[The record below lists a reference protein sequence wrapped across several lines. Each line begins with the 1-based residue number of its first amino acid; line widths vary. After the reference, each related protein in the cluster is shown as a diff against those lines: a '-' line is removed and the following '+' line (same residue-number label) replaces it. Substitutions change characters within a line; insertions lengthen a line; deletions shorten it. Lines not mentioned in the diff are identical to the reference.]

1 MKWIAA
7 ILLIVNVAV
16 YLWSS
21 GRQVEEVDL
30 STVSRSEVNRE
41 GMLLLSETGGLKQV
55 GTIAGVEDAEEE
67 GEAVVMTA
75 PVGDADEIVDPSQ
88 PDAGD
93 AGDSLSE
100 VAENEVAENIVQPD
114 GSKSSV
120 ARTCFRLGP
129 FRKGDSWREAMQW
142 MGEQGID
149 YTHVLSDSREL
160 QGTRVFLGP
169 YASRSRTDPV
179 VAQLTEK
186 NLENFVYSVDD
197 GSFRVSLGY
206 FAQKALAEK
215 FVVHLRSMGITA
227 EQQPEYRKLEAFN
240 WMEIPMASAGES
252 ELKARDWGEPA
263 VRLSEVDC

>member
-21 GRQVEEVDL
+21 GRQIEEVDL

-55 GTIAGVEDAEEE
+55 GTIVGVQDTEGE
-67 GEAVVMTA
+67 GEAVATTVPA
-75 PVGDADEIVDPSQ
+75 GDANETVDPSQ

-93 AGDSLSE
+93 AGAPLSE
-100 VAENEVAENIVQPD
+100 VAESIAEPD
-114 GSKSSV
+114 GPDNRA
-120 ARTCFRLGP
+120 ARACFRLGP
-129 FRKGDSWREAMQW
+129 FRKGGSWQEAMQW
-142 MGEQGID
+142 MSERGID
-149 YTHVLSDSREL
+149 YAHVVSDSREL

-169 YASRSRTDPV
+169 YASRHLTDPV

-186 NLENFVYSVDD
+186 NLEYFVYPGED

-215 FVVHLRSMGITA
+215 FVVDLRSIGITA
-227 EQQPEYRKLEAFN
+227 EHQPEYRKLEAFN
-240 WMEIPMASAGES
+240 WMEIPIASAGES
-252 ELKARDWGEPA
+252 ELNARDWGETG
-263 VRLSEVDC
+263 VRLSQVEC